1 MTNSFLTL
9 AELRATHSGTGQ
21 LNWIGLRPNR
31 NTAMT
36 AVQSVEAIAGRGL
49 AGDRHAARAHSGANT
64 RQVTLIQQEHL
75 PVIAALAHHTPIE
88 PAMLRRNLLVR
99 GINLLAL
106 QRAQFRIGDVTLE
119 GTGLCHP
126 CSRME
131 AALGTGGYNAMRGHG
146 GITARIIEG
155 GWLRLGDVVYVLPS
169 EPGE

>member
-1 MTNSFLTL
+1 MTNGFLTI
-9 AELRATHSGTGQ
+9 AELRATHTGTGQ
-21 LNWIGLRPNR
+21 LNWIGLRPDR
-31 NTAMT
+31 NTPML
-36 AVQSVEAIAGRGL
+36 AVDAVEAIAGRGL
-49 AGDRHAARAHSGANT
+49 TDDRHAARAHSGANT
-64 RQVTLIQQEHL
+64 RQVTLIQQEHM
-75 PVIAALAHHTPIE
+75 PVIAALAQQTSIA
-88 PAMLRRNLLVR
+88 PATLRRNLLVA

-106 QRAQFRIGDVTLE
+106 QRARFRIGGVTLE

-155 GWLRLGDVVYVLPS
+155 GWLRLGDVVCALPS